1 MYSLADA
8 NLIMEHAL
16 STYFRHY
23 NLYQYAFT
31 TRHFLDIELSGRI
44 WECAP
49 PIRPLSEASTE
60 VEWNAILEEKERLA
74 QEERERI
81 AAEEEA
87 ALEIA
92 RRDALIAEYEAQVPE
107 TVRTHTPLVMGALW
121 PSSHPAALRSAG
133 FQAHRG
139 RCSSWGIGGEGCAGL
154 CACSQGGWH
163 APHAARPAGR
173 AAATA
178 GTAGSGSR
186 SGGSSAAVINRAATI
201 VYCGHAARAPPV

>member
-1 MYSLADA
+1 MGLYSLADA

-107 TVRTHTPLVMGALW
+107 TVRTTYPSRNGGSLALLSPSGATLCRF
-121 PSSHPAALRSAG
+121 PSSS
-133 FQAHRG
+133 
-139 RCSSWGIGGEGCAGL
+139 
-154 CACSQGGWH
+154 
-163 APHAARPAGR
+163 RPL
-173 AAATA
+173 
-178 GTAGSGSR
+178 
-186 SGGSSAAVINRAATI
+186 
-201 VYCGHAARAPPV
+201 